1 MTQNINKP
9 NTKEYPLWAPPF
21 GIQNPRQ
28 IVGGGI
34 ASMLEDLQYNRIPSE
49 TDYLV
54 SDIRTIP
61 TPQTNIDTKTALKF
75 ETHRA
80 QLGRGSAI
88 GLTDLLLMS
97 QDEVNQIGNNQ

>member
-9 NTKEYPLWAPPF
+9 NTNLYPLWTPPF
-21 GIQNPRQ
+21 SIQNPRQ

-34 ASMLEDLQYNRIPSE
+34 DSMIEDLPLNRIPSE
-49 TDYLV
+49 TDYLN

-61 TPQTNIDTKTALKF
+61 RPETNIDQQTAMAF
-75 ETHRA
+75 QTHRA

-88 GLTDLLLMS
+88 GLVDMLLMS
-97 QDEVNQIGNNQ
+97 ELEIRQIGGAE

>member
-1 MTQNINKP
+1 MTRNINQP
-9 NTKEYPLWAPPF
+9 NTSQYPFWPPPF

-34 ASMLEDLQYNRIPSE
+34 DSMIEDLQFNRIPSE
-49 TDYLV
+49 TDYLQ

-61 TPQTNIDTKTALKF
+61 TPQTNIDTRTATTF
-75 ETHRA
+75 EAHRA

-97 QDEVNQIGNNQ
+97 ELEVNQIGQNE

>member
-1 MTQNINKP
+1 MQNINKP
-9 NTKEYPLWAPPF
+9 NTNQYPFWTPPF

-34 ASMLEDLQYNRIPSE
+34 DSMIEDLQFNRIPSE
-49 TDYLV
+49 TDFLN

-61 TPQTNIDTKTALKF
+61 TPQTNIDTKTALTF

-97 QDEVNQIGNNQ
+97 QLEVDQIGRNE

>member
-9 NTKEYPLWAPPF
+9 NTNQYPFWTPPF

-34 ASMLEDLQYNRIPSE
+34 DSMIEDLQYNRIPSE
-49 TDYLV
+49 TDFV
-54 SDIRTIP
+54 NSDIRTIP
-61 TPQTNIDTKTALKF
+61 VPQTNIDSKTALQF

-80 QLGRGSAI
+80 QLGRGSAR
-88 GLTDLLLMS
+88 DL
-97 QDEVNQIGNNQ
+97 I

>member
-1 MTQNINKP
+1 MTQNINQP
-9 NTKEYPLWAPPF
+9 NTNQYPFWSPPF

-34 ASMLEDLQYNRIPSE
+34 ASMIEDLQFNRIPSE
-49 TDYLV
+49 TDYLQ

-61 TPQTNIDTKTALKF
+61 TPATNIDTKTALSF

-88 GLTDLLLMS
+88 GLADMLLQS
-97 QDEVNQIGNNQ
+97 QLEVSQIGRNE